1 MQPVANAGK
10 RLRVSLV
17 RLLVTGHFA
26 PVTMPSIFESFSAL
40 QAITQNKRDSN
51 VIETFRFKDENDY
64 EYEI

>member
-26 PVTMPSIFESFSAL
+26 PVTMPSISESFSAL

-51 VIETFRFKDENDY
+51 LIETFRFKDENDY
-64 EYEI
+64 DYEI